1 MGDDEWPRWGF
12 RFAGDCM
19 LVFGGD
25 LARAGGKRLPF
36 MNADGAGPVAEVKAP
51 RQSVS
56 LKSCATQEAG
66 PQKKGHAH
74 SRQYP

>member
-1 MGDDEWPRWGF
+1 MGDDEWPMCGF

-36 MNADGAGPVAEVKAP
+36 MNADGAGPVAEA
-51 RQSVS
+51 
-56 LKSCATQEAG
+56 EAR
-66 PQKKGHAH
+66 H
-74 SRQYP
+74 